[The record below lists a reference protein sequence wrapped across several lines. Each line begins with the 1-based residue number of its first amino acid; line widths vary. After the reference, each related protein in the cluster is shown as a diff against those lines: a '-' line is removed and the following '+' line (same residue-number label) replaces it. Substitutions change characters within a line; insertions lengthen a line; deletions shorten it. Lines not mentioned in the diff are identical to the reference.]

1 MIRSDTTFAPSR
13 RKVFFCVSVF
23 LFLAILPY
31 ISSSCMKKSEKPE
44 RIVGAAYIEEV
55 LAEAESYGNTEK
67 ALEFL
72 TSEWDRTPSQRLSD
86 AVTNLIRSQW
96 KETRR
101 IATYLKDGEEV
112 PFLRYES
119 AYDENGNLTELLSYS
134 FDPKY
139 AEFSYLHDRVEYV
152 CDGDGA
158 LISEIRYV
166 PAGNMSGRIDYEYAF
181 FPLP

>member
-1 MIRSDTTFAPSR
+1 MIRSDTTFALSR
-13 RKVFFCVSVF
+13 RKIFFRVSVF
-23 LFLAILPY
+23 LFLAILPF

-67 ALEFL
+67 ALEVL
-72 TSEWDRTPSQRLSD
+72 TSEWERTPSQRLSD

-101 IATYLKDGEEV
+101 IATYLKDREEV

-119 AYDENGNLTELLSYS
+119 AYDENGNQL
-134 FDPKY
+134 FY
-139 AEFSYLHDRVEYV
+139 AWYEDDGSVE
-152 CDGDGA
+152 
-158 LISEIRYV
+158 EKT
-166 PAGNMSGRIDYEYAF
+166 EYAYDAQGNNIAWTRYSRGAAWMCGLKI
-181 FPLP
+181 PSTRTEI